1 MELSIIKG
9 PQLVI
14 ALDIGSTYSGY
25 AWQRRSEFETN
36 RNNVHFNTSWGA
48 GALQLHKTSTCILI
62 EIKKGTGKAVNKTP
76 DVKGLINENKF
87 SITEDVETKIGQEA
101 ERAYSGIAKKYKTH
115 EICGQYYFFKS
126 FKIALYNKN
135 FNRMI
140 EDQIDQP
147 FLLFDVMSLFIK
159 ALKDHCL
166 KKLQTQ
172 GMTVEINKTLFV
184 VTVPAIWTDEAKKFM
199 RDASIA
205 AGIGKKN
212 LLLALEPEVAAI
224 YCLNL
229 PEDERQ
235 DMNDLGMKGQK
246 FLVADLGGG
255 TADLFAVEV
264 EESGFIREICPP
276 LGDPVGGQN
285 INRAFL
291 QVCYDSFKG
300 DDWHKTFGK
309 ATPVEMWKM
318 EADFEKKKV
327 AIGSDDQDGE
337 MIDLIVPAS
346 LRDSLQNQ
354 SVKLKDTRYIAL
366 QDSEFMF
373 NSELIRKNLFQETCK
388 IVYGTIKKVLDKPE
402 ANGLRTVVLVGGFA
416 ESPIVVENIRK
427 MIANDFQ
434 GTKVVVPS
442 SPFKAVLNGAVLFGH
457 DPMVIRSRISR
468 ETYGIRINV
477 KFDPNVHDEQKKQ
490 KRKITGEDYCQD
502 IFHIHVRKGQSVV
515 LGSSQPV
522 QKYKPMYEH
531 QTKLR
536 LLIYKSSSINP
547 KYTDEV
553 GCEKLGEIIVNF
565 ENTTEDTEKC
575 VDVTM
580 IYGGTELSVIA
591 KDNVSGKEYKADI
604 TFNKVEKEEYLI
616 YVR

>member
-1 MELSIIKG
+1 
-9 PQLVI
+9 
-14 ALDIGSTYSGY
+14 
-25 AWQRRSEFETN
+25 
-36 RNNVHFNTSWGA
+36 
-48 GALQLHKTSTCILI
+48 
-62 EIKKGTGKAVNKTP
+62 
-76 DVKGLINENKF
+76 
-87 SITEDVETKIGQEA
+87 
-101 ERAYSGIAKKYKTH
+101 
-115 EICGQYYFFKS
+115 
-126 FKIALYNKN
+126 
-135 FNRMI
+135 
-140 EDQIDQP
+140 
-147 FLLFDVMSLFIK
+147 MSLFIK

-172 GMTVEINKTLFV
+172 GMTVEMNKTLFV

-205 AGIGKKN
+205 AGIGNKN
-212 LLLALEPEVAAI
+212 LLLALEPDAAAI

-229 PEDERQ
+229 PEGERQ

-264 EESGFIREICPP
+264 EESGFVREICPP

-291 QVCYDSFKG
+291 QICYDSFEG
-300 DDWHKTFGK
+300 DDWAKTFGK

-327 AIGSDDQDGE
+327 AIGSDDPDGE
-337 MIDLIVPAS
+337 MIDLEIPSSIRES
-346 LRDSLQNQ
+346 LHKQ

-366 QDSEFMF
+366 QDREFMF

-388 IVYGTIKKVLDKPE
+388 IIYGTIKKVLDEPE
-402 ANGLRTVVLVGGFA
+402 ANGLKTVVLVGGFA

-434 GTKVVVPS
+434 GTKVFIPS

-457 DPMVIRSRISR
+457 DPMIIKSRISR
-468 ETYGIRINV
+468 ETYGIETNV
-477 KFDPNVHDEQKKQ
+477 KFDPNIHDEQKKWNLES
-490 KRKITGEDYCQD
+490 TGEDYCKD
-502 IFHIHVRKGQSVV
+502 VFDLHVRKGQSVV

-522 QKYKPMYEH
+522 QKYNPMYEH
-531 QTKLR
+531 QTRLR
-536 LLIYKSSSINP
+536 LPIYKSSSINP

-553 GCEKLGEIIVNF
+553 ECEKLGEIIVDF
-565 ENTTEDTEKC
+565 ENTTEDTEKS

-591 KDNVSGKEYKADI
+591 KDNASGKEYKADM
-604 TFNKVEKEEYLI
+604 TFNNVE
-616 YVR
+616 

>member
-25 AWQRRSEFETN
+25 AWQHRSEFETN
-36 RNNVHFNTSWGA
+36 RNNVNFNTSWGA

-62 EIKKGTGKAVNKTP
+62 EIKKGTGKVVNKIP

-101 ERAYSGIAKKYKTH
+101 ERVYSGIAKKYKIH
-115 EICGQYYFFKS
+115 EIYGQYYFFKS
-126 FKIALYNKN
+126 FKIALYDKHL
-135 FNRMI
+135 NRSI

-147 FLLFDVMSLFIK
+147 LRLFDVMTLFIK

-172 GMTVEINKTLFV
+172 GMPVDINKTLFV

-205 AGIGKKN
+205 AGIGNKN
-212 LLLALEPEVAAI
+212 LLLALEPEAAAI

-229 PEDERQ
+229 PKGERK

-255 TADLFAVEV
+255 TADLFAVKV
-264 EESGFIREICPP
+264 EESGFVREICPP
-276 LGDPVGGQN
+276 QGDPVGGQN

-291 QVCYDSFKG
+291 QVFYDSFEG
-300 DDWHKTFGK
+300 DDWKKTFGK

-327 AIGSDDQDGE
+327 EIGMHAQK
-337 MIDLIVPAS
+337 
-346 LRDSLQNQ
+346 
-354 SVKLKDTRYIAL
+354 VKLKDTGYIDF
-366 QDSEFMF
+366 QDNQFMF
-373 NSELIRKNLFQETCK
+373 NSELIRKNLFRETCK
-388 IVYGTIKKVLDKPE
+388 LIYGTIKKVLNEPE
-402 ANGLRTVVLVGGFA
+402 ANGLKTVVLVGGFA

-434 GTKVVVPS
+434 GIKVVIPS
-442 SPFKAVLNGAVLFGH
+442 SPFKAV
-457 DPMVIRSRISR
+457 
-468 ETYGIRINV
+468 
-477 KFDPNVHDEQKKQ
+477 
-490 KRKITGEDYCQD
+490 
-502 IFHIHVRKGQSVV
+502 
-515 LGSSQPV
+515 
-522 QKYKPMYEH
+522 
-531 QTKLR
+531 
-536 LLIYKSSSINP
+536 
-547 KYTDEV
+547 
-553 GCEKLGEIIVNF
+553 
-565 ENTTEDTEKC
+565 
-575 VDVTM
+575 
-580 IYGGTELSVIA
+580 
-591 KDNVSGKEYKADI
+591 
-604 TFNKVEKEEYLI
+604 
-616 YVR
+616 